1 MKPCDDISNAKS
13 YSACTALAKS
23 ISTVMRT
30 RSMEERMSRNTRL
43 VVFAAAAAVTG
54 MGASLASANMV
65 YDAASSFNGTQGGT
79 VGVWRYG
86 QLSAA
91 GGSFTELAYN
101 GSWAFEGPGT
111 VLVGSSF
118 MQTGGYFTGV
128 HANLRFVA
136 PTAGTYTA
144 TFRARLLDAGNN
156 PYAVSGFPDYRRDGV
171 RMWLNTAYRDLQTW
185 DQATSGESFEFQTV
199 TQTFILEAGGTIDFS
214 IDPNGARGFEYGA
227 QSSYL
232 GYNIYDSTSYMASVE
247 MIPAPGAAALLG
259 VGGLLGSRRRR

>member
-1 MKPCDDISNAKS
+1 MNPRDEVSSADS
-13 YSACTALAKS
+13 YTACAALGKASLTA
-23 ISTVMRT
+23 TRT
-30 RSMEERMSRNTRL
+30 RSMEGKVSRNQRL
-43 VVFAAAAAVTG
+43 VAIGVVAAVTG

-65 YDAASSFNGTQGGT
+65 YDAASNFNGTRGGT
-79 VGVWRYG
+79 TGVWQYG
-86 QLSAA
+86 QISAA
-91 GGSFTELAYN
+91 GRNFTELAYN

-111 VLVGSSF
+111 VLVGSSV
-118 MQTGGYFTGV
+118 MHTGGYFTGV

-136 PTAGTYTA
+136 PTDGTYTA

-156 PYAVSGFPDYRRDGV
+156 PYVVSGFPDYRRDGV
-171 RMWLNTAYRDLQTW
+171 RMWLNTTYRDLQTW
-185 DQATSGESFEFQTV
+185 DQATLAQSFEFQTV
-199 TQTFILEAGGTIDFS
+199 TQTFALEAGGTIDFS

-259 VGGLLGSRRRR
+259 VGGLLGFRRRR

>member
-1 MKPCDDISNAKS
+1 MNPRDEVSSADS
-13 YSACTALAKS
+13 YTACAALGKASLTA
-23 ISTVMRT
+23 TRT
-30 RSMEERMSRNTRL
+30 RSMEGKVSRNQRL
-43 VVFAAAAAVTG
+43 VAIGVVAAVTG

-65 YDAASSFNGTQGGT
+65 YDAASNFNGTRGGT
-79 VGVWRYG
+79 TGVWQYG
-86 QLSAA
+86 QISAA
-91 GGSFTELAYN
+91 GRNFTELAYN

-111 VLVGSSF
+111 VLVGSSV
-118 MQTGGYFTGV
+118 MHTGGYFTGV

-156 PYAVSGFPDYRRDGV
+156 PYVVSGSPDFRRDGV
-171 RMWLNTAYRDLQTW
+171 RMWLNTTYRDLQTW
-185 DQATSGESFEFQTV
+185 DQATLAQSFEFQTV
-199 TQTFILEAGGTIDFS
+199 TQTFALEAGGTIDFS

-259 VGGLLGSRRRR
+259 VGGLLGFRRRR

>member
-1 MKPCDDISNAKS
+1 MKPCDEVSNADS
-13 YSACTALAKS
+13 CTACTALAKAS
-23 ISTVMRT
+23 PNATRT
-30 RSMEERMSRNTRL
+30 GSMEGKMSRNNRQAATA
-43 VVFAAAAAVTG
+43 VVAAVTG
-54 MGASLASANMV
+54 MCASLASANMV
-65 YDAASSFNGTQGGT
+65 YDAASNFNGTQGGT
-79 VGVWRYG
+79 TGVWRYG
-86 QLSAA
+86 QISGVART
-91 GGSFTELAYN
+91 FTELAYN
-101 GSWAFEGPGT
+101 GTWAFEGPGT

-118 MQTGGYFTGV
+118 MHTGGYFTGV
-128 HANLRFVA
+128 NASLRFVA

-144 TFRARLLDAGNN
+144 TFRAKLLDAGNN
-156 PYAVSGFPDYRRDGV
+156 PYAVSGSPDYRRDGV

>member
-1 MKPCDDISNAKS
+1 
-13 YSACTALAKS
+13 
-23 ISTVMRT
+23 
-30 RSMEERMSRNTRL
+30 MEGKMSRNNRQAATA
-43 VVFAAAAAVTG
+43 VVAAVTG
-54 MGASLASANMV
+54 MCASLASANMV
-65 YDAASSFNGTQGGT
+65 YDAASNFNGTQGGT
-79 VGVWRYG
+79 TGVWRYG
-86 QLSAA
+86 QISGVART
-91 GGSFTELAYN
+91 FTELAYN
-101 GSWAFEGPGT
+101 GTWAFEGPGT

-118 MQTGGYFTGV
+118 MHTGGYFTGV
-128 HANLRFVA
+128 NASLRFVA

-144 TFRARLLDAGNN
+144 TFRAKLLDAGNN
-156 PYAVSGFPDYRRDGV
+156 PYAVSGSPDYRRDGV